1 MPLSPPTGPTQPFAV
16 GRATPAEATEPLPG
30 APGRT
35 AGRNRARILI
45 VAVAVL
51 VIAVSVP
58 IVVTLLHSDGRPAAG
73 PSTAAGPSSAAG
85 AGPSATPSTP
95 ACGFAED
102 FTGAALDPA
111 WQRTRP
117 DLRLTLSGGTAD
129 LDAPDGTDIYGTNL
143 TAPMLLRPVTGDFV
157 LEATMVAA
165 PAVFYQGAGL
175 LLWNGPDTYVR
186 MERGFG
192 AGGTMGFEYKN
203 GSIHTRVHGPLN
215 GQHPI
220 KTAATR
226 LVLRMA
232 RSGGTITGSWRPAD
246 KPDFAELATVKM
258 TLPPTVRVGVSV
270 LNRAQ
275 LGAKP
280 TPFHARF
287 DQITATC

>member
-1 MPLSPPTGPTQPFAV
+1 V

-35 AGRNRARILI
+35 AGRSRVRVLI
-45 VAVAVL
+45 AAVAVL

-58 IVVTLLHSDGRPAAG
+58 IVVKLLHSGNRPAAG
-73 PSTAAGPSSAAG
+73 PSTAAGAPSAA
-85 AGPSATPSTP
+85 AGPSATPSAP
-95 ACGFAED
+95 ACGFADD
-102 FTGAALDPA
+102 FTGTALDPA

-117 DLRLTLSGGTAD
+117 DVRLTLSGGAAD
-129 LDAPDGTDIYGTNL
+129 LDAPDGTDIFRTNL

-157 LEATMVAA
+157 LEATMEAA

-175 LLWNGPDTYVR
+175 LLWNGPNTYVR

-192 AGGTMGFEYKN
+192 AGGTIGFEYKD

-215 GQHPI
+215 GQHPV

-226 LVLRMA
+226 LVLRMV

-246 KPDFAELATVKM
+246 KPNFAELAKAKM
-258 TLPPTVRVGVSV
+258 TLPPTVRVGVAV

-287 DQITATC
+287 DQIAVTC